1 MKINRLYL
9 KNYRSY
15 SEAVFD
21 FSDGVNVIT
30 GANGLGKT
38 NLIEAIYILSGAR
51 SWRSGKNI
59 ELVKWET
66 DGAYV
71 FANVSSRGREFEMKL
86 ALPARGR
93 GSVTINDVRIQKKAK
108 MSEVLRC
115 VIFSPED
122 LFLIKGPSARRR
134 GLLDGALCQLSIK
147 YADNLSRYEKILE
160 QKKKILNSGENLA
173 LLTEYNY
180 QLAFYG
186 AQIVSARAELCDRL
200 QEKAMELHR
209 MISGGKEEFK
219 LEYKTVSAVSDPKGD
234 VKTIAEEIH
243 NHLKVME
250 SAEIAAES
258 CLSGVHKDDLVFTIN
273 GRDAKAYASQGQS
286 RTAAV
291 ALKFAERE
299 LLREGDEYPL
309 LLLDDVMS
317 ELDEPRQGFIAS
329 HALGGQTFI
338 SCCNEIDISGSKT
351 RIIRIE

>member
-15 SEAVFD
+15 DEAVFD

-30 GANGLGKT
+30 GVNGLGKT
-38 NLIEAIYILSGAR
+38 NLLESIYILSGAR
-51 SWRSGKNI
+51 SWRANKNI
-59 ELVKWET
+59 ELIKWDT

-71 FANVSSRGREFEMKL
+71 FANVFSRDRDFEIKL
-86 ALPARGR
+86 TLPARGR
-93 GSVTINDVRIQKKAK
+93 GSVNINGVKIQKKAK

-122 LFLIKGPSARRR
+122 LFLIKGPSSRRR

-160 QKKKILNSGENLA
+160 QKKKILKDGENLA

-186 AQIVSARAELCDRL
+186 AQIVSARALLCHKL
-200 QEKAMELHR
+200 QEKAKELHK
-209 MISGGKEEFK
+209 MISGGKEELD
-219 LEYKTVSAVSDPKGD
+219 LEYKTVSTVSDPKGD
-234 VKTIAEEIH
+234 VKVITEEIH
-243 NHLKVME
+243 KHLITME

-258 CLSGVHKDDLVFTIN
+258 CLSGVHKDDLVFTVN

-299 LLREGDEYPL
+299 LLRDGDEYPL

-317 ELDEPRQGFIAS
+317 ELDEPRQRFIAS

-338 SCCNEIDISGSKT
+338 SCCNEIEMKDGLAK
-351 RIIRIE
+351 IIEIK